1 MGKILTAYYSHSGN
15 TEKLARMIAELTGA
29 KLVEIVPEK
38 PYPSDYHT
46 VVEQAKREIG
56 AGFLPGIETAVP
68 DMEGYDALFL
78 GTPNWWSTLAP
89 PAAAF
94 LKAALKSGFKGKKA
108 AVFCTHGG
116 GGFGHLEKDAAR
128 LCPEIEFLPGFSS
141 YEDSASRQAVKEW
154 LQKIGLSE

>member
-15 TEKLARMIAELTGA
+15 TEKLARIIAGLTGA
-29 KLVEIVPEK
+29 KLVEIVPET

-46 VVEQAKREIG
+46 VVEQAKREIK
-56 AGFLPGIETAVP
+56 AGYLPGLETAVP
-68 DMEGYDALFL
+68 DMEDYDALLL

-94 LKAALKSGFKGKKA
+94 LKAAENRGFKGKKA

-116 GGFGHLEKDAAR
+116 GGFGHVEKDAAK
-128 LCPEIEFLPGFSS
+128 LCPKTEFLPGFSA
-141 YEDSASRQAVKEW
+141 YEDSASEKEAKEW
-154 LQKIGLSE
+154 LGKIGLLK